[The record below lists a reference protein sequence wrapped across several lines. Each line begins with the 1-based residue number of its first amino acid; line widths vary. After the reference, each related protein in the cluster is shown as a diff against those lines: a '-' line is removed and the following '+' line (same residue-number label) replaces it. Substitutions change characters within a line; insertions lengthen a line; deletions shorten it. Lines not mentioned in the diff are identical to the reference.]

1 MMKVVLDTTV
11 FENGFNSRSAEV
23 SLLKTFIVRAHA
35 ELCVPTVV
43 YDEALNRARKRIT
56 AANSS
61 IDAVHRLTGGNE
73 GFQKVR
79 LEDSLRTYDESLKA
93 LLHEFSAQLLP
104 YPSVG
109 HAELVKRA
117 LVPAKPFVE
126 SGRGYRDA
134 LIWHSLLDLARCE
147 TGEVVFISENSADW
161 CEGGKELR
169 LHGSLAKELE
179 ALGSGAAS
187 VLIVPNLAEFNR
199 RYTVSSLAVEA
210 KTFLADEKPVDYLRF
225 LVDEK
230 DLIES
235 LIVGALPD
243 AIRRTGANL
252 MSPNELE
259 LIGMSSPFN
268 LQHEEPRTL
277 DAGRR
282 LLQFS
287 ADYRV
292 AVDAIIQRSEA
303 TLWMKRF
310 SFQLRRD
317 WHFGQVRASVTIPVR
332 ATFQLIEGGE
342 NIDQFSLAS
351 AEIAP
356 PDAVEPLH
364 TT

>member
-1 MMKVVLDTTV
+1 MKVVLDTTV

-23 SLLKTFIVRAHA
+23 SLLKTFIVRARA

-43 YDEALNRARKRIT
+43 YDEALNRARKRIA
-56 AANSS
+56 AANSA
-61 IDAVHRLTGGNE
+61 IDAVHRLTGSNE
-73 GFQKVR
+73 GFQKVKP
-79 LEDSLRTYDESLKA
+79 EDALHIHDESLKA
-93 LLHEFSAQLLP
+93 LLLEFSARLLP

-109 HAELVKRA
+109 HAELVRRA
-117 LVPAKPFVE
+117 LVPSKPFVE

-147 TGEVVFISENSADW
+147 TGEVVFVSENSTDW
-161 CEGGKELR
+161 CDGGKDLR
-169 LHGSLAKELE
+169 LHSSLAKELE

-199 RYTVSSLAVEA
+199 RYTVSSLAVEP
-210 KTFLADEKPVDYLRF
+210 KTVLADEKPVDYLQL
-225 LVDEK
+225 LVDAK

-235 LIVGALPD
+235 QIIGALPD

-259 LIGMSSPFN
+259 IIGMSSPFN
-268 LQHEEPRTL
+268 VQHEEPRTL
-277 DAGRR
+277 DAERR

-303 TLWMKRF
+303 SLWMKRF

-317 WHFGQVRASVTIPVR
+317 WHFGQVRANVTLPVR
-332 ATFQLIEGGE
+332 ATFQLIERGE
-342 NIDQFSLAS
+342 NTEQFSLAS

-356 PDAVEPLH
+356 PDTVEPLH